1 MNNQKNLQDPNH
13 DGLMWTHKFEDELDN
28 AFINRVRAE
37 VTKSC
42 ALPFVIPAEQIPNKI
57 INAAGWF
64 WENVDSAVEARNY
77 IVKNGDIC
85 KGNKLNKIIQLPP
98 QISAVYGV
106 HKLQED
112 LRYGTMGDFSLE
124 RMMMSSYSMFGGAG
138 IVGGGLGLTGGTGF
152 SLPDVAVALY
162 ECDTFDQFLNPP
174 LTYSFNQYSSKLNII
189 GDLGYSDLIV
199 ETFVRCKIQDLYNSH
214 YFFRLVVCYCK
225 QDLADIYGSFEF
237 KLPGGVQINYSLHA
251 DSASDEIDKIREW
264 AENNRACDYFM
275 MPGQM

>member
-1 MNNQKNLQDPNH
+1 MNLKDPNN
-13 DGLMWTHKFEDELDN
+13 DGLVWTHNFEDELDN
-28 AFINRVRAE
+28 LFIQRVQKE
-37 VTKSC
+37 VTQSC
-42 ALPFVIPAEQIPNKI
+42 ALPMALPAERIPEKI
-57 INAAGWF
+57 LQAAGWF
-64 WENVDSAVEARNY
+64 WENVDFAVEARNY
-77 IVKNGDIC
+77 VIKNSDIC
-85 KGNKLNKIIQLPP
+85 KGNKLNKIIQLPQ

-138 IVGGGLGLTGGTGF
+138 IIGGGLGLTGGTGF
-152 SLPDVAVALY
+152 TLSDITVALY

-189 GDLGYSDLIV
+189 GSLGYSDLII

-214 YFFRLVVCYCK
+214 YFFRYVVCLCK
-225 QDLADIYGSFEF
+225 LALSEIYGSYEF
-237 KLPGGVQINYSLHA
+237 KLPGGVQINYSMH
-251 DSASDEIDKIREW
+251 SDNATNEMEKIQEW